1 MDFTILLFIGIGP
14 KCHTDFATRSI
25 VFPAGEEY
33 HVTEGS
39 AGMPL
44 EALRKGQVHGS
55 MDNTRVGTS
64 VLLLWTLP

>member
-14 KCHTDFATRSI
+14 KCHTDFATRSV

-33 HVTEGS
+33 HVIEGS

-44 EALRKGQVHGS
+44 EALRKGQVHG
-55 MDNTRVGTS
+55 
-64 VLLLWTLP
+64 